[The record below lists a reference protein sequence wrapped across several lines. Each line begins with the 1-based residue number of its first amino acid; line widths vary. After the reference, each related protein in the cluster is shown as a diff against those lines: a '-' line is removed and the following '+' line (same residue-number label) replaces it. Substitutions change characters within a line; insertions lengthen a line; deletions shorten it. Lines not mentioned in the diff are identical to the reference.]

1 MANIGPTTAF
11 YKVETSLTR
20 TNYEANNSRERI
32 ASGKRV
38 LTLVIELPTQR

>member
-20 TNYEANNSRERI
+20 VNNEANNSRVRI
-32 ASGKRV
+32 AAGKQ
-38 LTLVIELPTQR
+38 TPTIIAIEL